1 MLSGVLSLGGM
12 AYSAA
17 RSRVGD
23 ADLWFSR
30 SAPASSGGGA
40 NAHARRA
47 SVGSFT
53 PHGSGGGGGGG
64 EPVFTV
70 APPHEVSSASGS
82 KVSAGYHITIL
93 DLAPLLSP
101 PPPAPSPPAGP
112 TIISSFAVSKQHPI
126 NNIEFTHDGNSVII
140 STEDGKVIRVFQVR
154 PVASVLR
161 GGNTGSSHNG
171 NGGGGASE
179 PWHIYNLR
187 RGRTSAVV
195 EGMKASEDGRWVAVG
210 TRKGTVHV
218 FAVNPYGGKPDQ
230 RSHLEGRV
238 VNVSELVS
246 IDFSPFFSNG
256 VGVLNIFILFDGG

>member
-1 MLSGVLSLGGM
+1 MV
-12 AYSAA
+12 
-17 RSRVGD
+17 V
-23 ADLWFSR
+23 
-30 SAPASSGGGA
+30 
-40 NAHARRA
+40 
-47 SVGSFT
+47 
-53 PHGSGGGGGGG
+53 
-64 EPVFTV
+64 
-70 APPHEVSSASGS
+70 
-82 KVSAGYHITIL
+82 
-93 DLAPLLSP
+93 
-101 PPPAPSPPAGP
+101 
-112 TIISSFAVSKQHPI
+112 
-126 NNIEFTHDGNSVII
+126 

-161 GGNTGSSHNG
+161 GGSTGDSSHNG

-195 EGMKASEDGRWVAVG
+195 EGMKVSEDGRWVAVG

-246 IDFSPFFSNG
+246 MDFFLFLFSNG
-256 VGVLNIFILFDGG
+256 VGVLNIFLI